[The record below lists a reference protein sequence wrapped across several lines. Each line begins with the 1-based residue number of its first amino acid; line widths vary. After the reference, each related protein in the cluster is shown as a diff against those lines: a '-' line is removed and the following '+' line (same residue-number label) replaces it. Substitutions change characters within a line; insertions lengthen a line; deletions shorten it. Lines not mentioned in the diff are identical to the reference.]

1 MIRTVFFGTPAFAV
15 PFFSEL
21 LRTPGLEIVAAVTQ
35 PDKPTG
41 RHQTLTAGPVKEQA
55 VEQGI
60 RVLQPQKLKEESAAS
75 ELRELRADLFIVVAY
90 GKIIPSAILALPR
103 LGCVNLHPSL
113 LPKNRGPSPI
123 QWAIA
128 EGDDETGISVMKL
141 DEGMDTGPLLA
152 QKRIQMEKLETVESL
167 TRKIHD
173 VGPAFLSETI
183 LAYVEGSVKPVPQP
197 SEGSSVTHLLEREDG
212 RVNWS
217 MSAEAIERK
226 FRAYHPWPGIWTTWQ
241 RNGKSIRLKLLRARI
256 EDGSLPPGKV
266 ESKTDHLL
274 IGTSDKLVRVEELQ
288 AEGSSPTDVARF
300 IRGHADIAGATFI

>member
-1 MIRTVFFGTPAFAV
+1 MIRVVFFGTPEFAV

-21 LRTPGLEIVAAVTQ
+21 LRTPGVEIAAVVTQ

-41 RHQTLTAGPVKEQA
+41 RHQTLTASPVKEQA
-55 VEQGI
+55 IEQGVS
-60 RVLQPQKLKEESAAS
+60 VLQPQKLKEESAAS
-75 ELRELRADLFIVVAY
+75 ALRELRADLFVVVAY
-90 GKIIPSAILALPR
+90 GKIIPPTILALPR

-113 LPKNRGPSPI
+113 LPKYRGPSPI

-152 QKRIQMEKLETVESL
+152 QKRIPIEKLETVESL

-173 VGPAFLSETI
+173 VGPTFLSETI
-183 LAYVEGSVKPVPQP
+183 LAYADGSVKPVPQP
-197 SEGSSVTHLLEREDG
+197 SDGASVTHLLEREDG
-212 RVNWS
+212 RINWS
-217 MSAEAIERK
+217 MPAEAIERK
-226 FRAYHPWPGIWTTWQ
+226 SRAYHPWPGIWTTWT
-241 RNGKSIRLKLLRARI
+241 RNGKSLRIKLFRARA
-256 EDGSLPPGKV
+256 ENGFLPPGKV

-274 IGTSDKLVRVEELQ
+274 VGAGNNLIRVEELQ
-288 AEGSSPTDVARF
+288 AEGSSTTDVARF